1 MYIDSQTNYYE
12 NIDNNKREQIK
23 NCMESLKWNHR
34 TKGQQTKKI
43 KEIKS

>member
-23 NCMESLKWNHR
+23 NCMESLK
-34 TKGQQTKKI
+34 
-43 KEIKS
+43 